1 MQEARIPL
9 GLVICKIKETANR
22 GGLNGAAMPNW
33 IGQLLALVVLVGVV
47 GFAFRQGL
55 KVTPDKVN
63 ADNQYS
69 DGPTGDGSHH
79 GVDGHS

>member
-1 MQEARIPL
+1 
-9 GLVICKIKETANR
+9 
-22 GGLNGAAMPNW
+22 MPNW

-47 GFAFRQGL
+47 GFAFRQGS